1 MQEHYYL
8 LKVRPSSHHHL
19 FSDFLSDTL
28 PVGFEEGDGFFLVR
42 SEDDLSTIAWGIEQF
57 SEALNR
63 ALDENIAV
71 DLELTKEKNEDWV
84 KKYQENISAVE
95 VAPFYI
101 HPTWDEPKEG
111 ALNIALDPALA
122 FGTGHHPTTA
132 SCLKAI
138 ASTVKAGNT
147 VLDVGC
153 GSGILAL
160 AAAKLEAIVDAC
172 DSDEVSVA
180 NTKENFEQNH
190 LDINRLWCGSANMA
204 TQSYDVVIAN
214 IVADV
219 LIFIEKD
226 LNKALKDDGVLILS
240 GILDKY
246 EDKVLRAYKNYELI
260 EKVPQNEWV
269 TLILKGTN

>member
-1 MQEHYYL
+1 MQEYYFL
-8 LKVRPSSHHHL
+8 LRVRPSSHHTL
-19 FSDFLSDTL
+19 FSDFLSDTI
-28 PVGFEEGDGFFLVR
+28 PVGFEETDKGFVIR

-57 SEALNR
+57 AEALNR
-63 ALDENIAV
+63 ALDENIEV
-71 DLELTKEKNEDWV
+71 ELDHSKQKNEDWV

-101 HPTWDEPKEG
+101 HPTWEDPKQEM
-111 ALNIALDPALA
+111 LNIALDPALA

-138 ASTVKAGNT
+138 ASSVKAGNS

-160 AAAKLEAIVDAC
+160 AATKLDASVDAC

-180 NTKENFEQNH
+180 NTKENFEQNGLELH
-190 LDINRLWCGSANMA
+190 ALWTGSANMA
-204 TQSYDVVIAN
+204 TQKYDVVIAN

-226 LNKALKDDGVLILS
+226 LKRALKKDGVLILS

-246 EDKVLRAYKNYELI
+246 EAKVLRAYKNYELI
-260 EKVPQNEWV
+260 EKVPQEEWV
-269 TLILKGTN
+269 TLILKGTD